1 MVRYQSDYSE
11 VTSVEELDILL
22 KHFCM
27 YSADGYAYWLIL
39 IKLLYYET
47 WVLEISFLVFYG
59 R

>member
-11 VTSVEELDILL
+11 VTSVEEFDILL
-22 KHFCM
+22 KPFCM
-27 YSADGYAYWLIL
+27 YSADGYTYWVIL